1 MSNLEIIALSNLTAR
16 GIFFNQLFPNWTAM
30 HTVLLSITCTVQIS
44 LQKSKTF
51 DHVLVLFH
59 VFFVHVMT
67 SLPFNFFFLQ
77 HRKPSVL
84 VSLAKVQKNLS
95 ISEKILEFSENGLQ
109 SLM

>member
-1 MSNLEIIALSNLTAR
+1 
-16 GIFFNQLFPNWTAM
+16 M

-109 SLM
+109 SLMWLSCMLRPNGADAYACFALIG